1 MLSSKRL
8 EPLPAPGACLASIDG
23 MSLARYDGVAE
34 WYRRFRP
41 TLPPDELD
49 VLERLLGCGE
59 GRCLDVGC
67 GTGLATEAVAELGWS
82 AVGVDLSE
90 DMLESA
96 RGRGLEVVRGS
107 ATELPFDDESFDAA
121 VSSQTHIDIDDF
133 AAAMSETARV
143 LKREAPLVYIGGH
156 PCFMGPHSVFLAGE
170 GVPELHPGYRQAGR
184 YDESAPGVANPEGI
198 RAKVGAVH
206 LPLAAFLG
214 AFLDAGFRI
223 DQFEEL
229 GSRDYP
235 HVVAL
240 RARR

>member
-1 MLSSKRL
+1 VATAAALGAVSS
-8 EPLPAPGACLASIDG
+8 LASIGG
-23 MSLARYDGVAE
+23 MGVARYDGVAE
-34 WYRRFRP
+34 WYRVFRP
-41 TLPPDELD
+41 SMPPDELD
-49 VLERLLGCGE
+49 VLERLLGRGQ

-90 DMLESA
+90 DMLETA
-96 RGRGLEVVRGS
+96 RGRGLEVVHGS
-107 ATELPFDDESFDAA
+107 ATELPFDDATFDAA

-143 LKREAPLVYIGGH
+143 LRPEAPLVYIGTH
-156 PCFMGPHSVFLAGE
+156 PCFMGPHSVFLAGR

-184 YDESAPGVANPEGI
+184 YDESAPGVANPDGV

-206 LPLAAFLG
+206 LPLAAFL
-214 AFLDAGFRI
+214 ATFFDAGFRI
-223 DQFEEL
+223 ERFEEL

>member
-1 MLSSKRL
+1 MATAAALGAVSS
-8 EPLPAPGACLASIDG
+8 LASIGG
-23 MSLARYDGVAE
+23 MGVARYDGVAE
-34 WYRRFRP
+34 WYRVFRP
-41 TLPPDELD
+41 SMPPDELD
-49 VLERLLGCGE
+49 VLERLLGRGQ

-90 DMLESA
+90 DMLETA
-96 RGRGLEVVRGS
+96 RGRGLEVVHGS
-107 ATELPFDDESFDAA
+107 ATELPFDDATFDAA

-143 LKREAPLVYIGGH
+143 LRPEAPLVYIGSH
-156 PCFMGPHSVFLAGE
+156 PCFMGPHSVFLAGR
-170 GVPELHPGYRQAGR
+170 GVPELRRGYRRAGR
-184 YDESAPGVANPEGI
+184 YDESAPGVANPNGV

-206 LPLAAFLG
+206 LPLAAFL
-214 AFLDAGFRI
+214 ATFFDAGFRI
-223 DQFEEL
+223 ERFEEL

-235 HVVAL
+235 HVVAV

>member
-1 MLSSKRL
+1 MATAAALGAVSS
-8 EPLPAPGACLASIDG
+8 LASIGG
-23 MSLARYDGVAE
+23 MGVARYDGVAE
-34 WYRRFRP
+34 WYRVFRP
-41 TLPPDELD
+41 SMPPDELD
-49 VLERLLGCGE
+49 VLERLLGRGQ

-90 DMLESA
+90 DMLETA
-96 RGRGLEVVRGS
+96 RGRGLEVVHGS
-107 ATELPFDDESFDAA
+107 AKELPFDDATFDAA

-143 LKREAPLVYIGGH
+143 LRPEAPLVYIGSH
-156 PCFMGPHSVFLAGE
+156 PCFMGPHSVFLAGR
-170 GVPELHPGYRQAGR
+170 GVPELHRGYRQAGR
-184 YDESAPGVANPEGI
+184 YDESAPGVANPDGV

-206 LPLAAFLG
+206 LPLAAFL
-214 AFLDAGFRI
+214 ATFFDAGFRI
-223 DQFEEL
+223 ERFEEL

-235 HVVAL
+235 HVVAV

>member
-1 MLSSKRL
+1 M
-8 EPLPAPGACLASIDG
+8 GV
-23 MSLARYDGVAE
+23 ARYDGVAE
-34 WYRRFRP
+34 WYRVFRP
-41 TLPPDELD
+41 SMPPDELD
-49 VLERLLGCGE
+49 VLERLLGRGP

-90 DMLESA
+90 DMLETA
-96 RGRGLEVVRGS
+96 RGRGLEVVHGS
-107 ATELPFDDESFDAA
+107 ATELPFDDAIFDAA

-143 LKREAPLVYIGGH
+143 LRPEAPLVYIGSR
-156 PCFMGPHSVFLAGE
+156 PCFMGPHSVFLAGR
-170 GVPELHPGYRQAGR
+170 GVPELHRGYRQAGR
-184 YDESAPGVANPEGI
+184 YDESAPGVANPNGV

-206 LPLAAFLG
+206 LPLAAFL
-214 AFLDAGFRI
+214 ATFFDAGFRI
-223 DQFEEL
+223 ERFEEL

>member
-1 MLSSKRL
+1 MGV
-8 EPLPAPGACLASIDG
+8 P
-23 MSLARYDGVAE
+23 RYDGVAE
-34 WYRRFRP
+34 WYRTFRP
-41 TLPPDELD
+41 SMPPDELD
-49 VLERLLGCGE
+49 VLERLLGRGQ

-67 GTGLATEAVAELGWS
+67 GTGLATEAVSELGWS

-90 DMLESA
+90 DMLETA
-96 RGRGLEVVRGS
+96 RGRGLEVVHAS
-107 ATELPFDDESFDAA
+107 ATELPFDDATFDAA

-143 LKREAPLVYIGGH
+143 LRPEAPLVYIGTH
-156 PCFMGPHSVFLAGE
+156 PCFMGPHSVFLAGR

-184 YDESAPGVANPEGI
+184 YDESAPGVANPDGV

-206 LPLAAFLG
+206 LPLAAFL
-214 AFLDAGFRI
+214 ATFFDAGFRI
-223 DQFEEL
+223 ERFEEL

-235 HVVAL
+235 HVVAV

>member
-1 MLSSKRL
+1 MATAAALGAVSS
-8 EPLPAPGACLASIDG
+8 LASIGG
-23 MSLARYDGVAE
+23 MGVARYDGVAE
-34 WYRRFRP
+34 WYRVFRP
-41 TLPPDELD
+41 SMPPDELD
-49 VLERLLGCGE
+49 VLERLLGRGQ

-67 GTGLATEAVAELGWS
+67 GTGLATEAVSELGWS

-90 DMLESA
+90 DMLETA
-96 RGRGLEVVRGS
+96 RGRGLEVVHGS
-107 ATELPFDDESFDAA
+107 ATELPFDDATFDAA

-143 LKREAPLVYIGGH
+143 LRPEAPLVYIGTH
-156 PCFMGPHSVFLAGE
+156 PCFMGPHSVFLAGR

-184 YDESAPGVANPEGI
+184 YDESAPGVANPDGV

-206 LPLAAFLG
+206 LPLAAFL
-214 AFLDAGFRI
+214 ATFFDAGFRI
-223 DQFEEL
+223 ERFEEL

>member
-1 MLSSKRL
+1 VATAAALGAVSS
-8 EPLPAPGACLASIDG
+8 LASIGG
-23 MSLARYDGVAE
+23 MGVARYDGVAE
-34 WYRRFRP
+34 WYRVFRP
-41 TLPPDELD
+41 SMPPDELD
-49 VLERLLGCGE
+49 VLERLLGRGQ

-90 DMLESA
+90 DMLETA
-96 RGRGLEVVRGS
+96 RGRGLEVVHGS
-107 ATELPFDDESFDAA
+107 ATELPFDDATFDAA

-143 LKREAPLVYIGGH
+143 LRPEAPLVYIGSH
-156 PCFMGPHSVFLAGE
+156 PCFMGPHSVFLAGR
-170 GVPELHPGYRQAGR
+170 GVPELHRGYRQAGR
-184 YDESAPGVANPEGI
+184 YDESAPGVANPNGV

-206 LPLAAFLG
+206 LPLAAFL
-214 AFLDAGFRI
+214 ATFFDAGFRI
-223 DQFEEL
+223 ERFEEL

-235 HVVAL
+235 HVVAV